1 EEDSLCPFIRLQEKK
16 KQAQQMQ
23 KTLEEKEEAFRERMK
38 AIACQWRD
46 LQIKEAQLKAYM
58 KKSRKVLQE
67 NDKLRTQALKKAR
80 REREM
85 KMQKQSEL
93 LRAKTELEALKN
105 KHQKLSDRVQKYSV
119 FSKYLEDVVKTS
131 HFEEIQKVIWRYKT
145 LMRMN
150 KDLLQQAKELLAQYT
165 EEKEEEI
172 LKYNNELAQLKLHF
186 DEAHSDE
193 SRWAHI
199 QKTATQRTL
208 ELGTIRMA
216 ILNLFYCICKQMKRS
231 LSVPADDNHMQL
243 NMVQQF
249 IQDLTDISLE
259 VKRKDIQK
267 HQQAAK
273 ATEAIRDVPP

>member
-1 EEDSLCPFIRLQEKK
+1 
-16 KQAQQMQ
+16 MQ

-58 KKSRKVLQE
+58 KKSRRVLQE

-150 KDLLQQAKELLAQYT
+150 KDLLQAERGRREASEQAKELLAQYT
-165 EEKEEEI
+165 KEKEEEI

-186 DEAHSDE
+186 DEAHSDVLTWE

-273 ATEAIRDVPP
+273 ATEL